1 MTNSSLIIAD
11 LHLSPERPDITSCFC
26 QFLVDS
32 KNKHDSLYILGDLFE
47 AWIGDDDISP
57 FTNTIANVIA
67 EFAESTPV
75 YFIHGNRD
83 FLLGKRFAKKA
94 KMTLLP
100 QQHRITGYGYNILF
114 MHGDQ
119 LCTDDIPYQKF
130 RRKSRTWWWKFL
142 IQCLPLK
149 QRRLKAENY
158 RKISVAQQKHKSS
171 DIMDVNPTTVDAVMA
186 SENVDLLIHGHTHR
200 PEIHS
205 LPNNKIRAVV
215 GDWYTQGSVLTL
227 SHQQLALSCISFN
240 AKNGI

>member
-1 MTNSSLIIAD
+1 
-11 LHLSPERPDITSCFC
+11 
-26 QFLVDS
+26 
-32 KNKHDSLYILGDLFE
+32 
-47 AWIGDDDISP
+47 
-57 FTNTIANVIA
+57 
-67 EFAESTPV
+67 
-75 YFIHGNRD
+75 
-83 FLLGKRFAKKA
+83 
-94 KMTLLP
+94 MTLLP